1 MKVVLGLVAI
11 VLLDTPTILAA
22 AGLLVIAT
30 GLLFGASFIGLRS
43 RKLQV
48 RRDRARRLTD
58 ACSEAKTIV
67 DLMTPATA
75 RHEPVTTA
83 ALRSLADRVQR
94 LDGRIT
100 PLAASS
106 TDGRVVEALEDLHLV
121 AISLGAALDAERS
134 LRVEAEA
141 DSPSRRADSLLRMQ
155 QRSAELDLAA
165 TKLLWLVETT
175 A

>member
-1 MKVVLGLVAI
+1 MLGLAAFL
-11 VLLDTPTILAA
+11 LLDTPIILAA

-30 GLLFGASFIGLRS
+30 GLLFGASFILLQS
-43 RKLQV
+43 RKLQM
-48 RRDRARRLTD
+48 RRDRAQRLTD

-67 DLMTPATA
+67 DLMTPATV

-100 PLAASS
+100 PLAATC

-134 LRVEAEA
+134 LRVETGT
-141 DSPSRRADSLLRMQ
+141 DSPSQRADSLLRMQ

-165 TKLLWLVETT
+165 TNLIWLVQTT